1 MGVLFVDAYTLGHGI
16 GGILSCSLL
25 QYSNIQVL
33 LNFTIANGFH
43 YMMEKTEK
51 SVAPNG
57 RVLETM
63 ENHIGDILA
72 FFIGWMI
79 AYVLR
84 LDRYITSKS
93 VHFLWFILV
102 GYILKETLREI
113 YPYESIMWKGAYTV
127 DR

>member
-1 MGVLFVDAYTLGHGI
+1 MGVLLFDAYTLGHLL
-16 GGILSCSLL
+16 GGILSCSLM
-25 QYSNIQVL
+25 QYSNVPVL
-33 LNFTIANGFH
+33 VNFTIANGVH

-72 FFIGWMI
+72 FFIGWII
-79 AYVLR
+79 AYILR
-84 LDRYITSKS
+84 VDRYITSKS
-93 VHFLWFILV
+93 VYFLWFVFIFFTMLE
-102 GYILKETLREI
+102 ILREI
-113 YPYESIMWKGAYTV
+113 YPYEPKLRGAYTV

>member
-1 MGVLFVDAYTLGHGI
+1 MGVLLFDVYTLGHLL
-16 GGILSCSLL
+16 GGVLSCGLM
-25 QYSNIQVL
+25 QYSNIPVL
-33 LNFTIANGFH
+33 VNFTIANGLH

-79 AYVLR
+79 AYILR
-84 LDRYITSKS
+84 VDRYITSKS
-93 VHFLWFILV
+93 VYFLWFVLIFYTMLE
-102 GYILKETLREI
+102 ILREI
-113 YPYESIMWKGAYTV
+113 YPYEQKLIGGAYTV
-127 DR
+127 ER

>member
-1 MGVLFVDAYTLGHGI
+1 MGVLFVDTYTLGHGI

-93 VHFLWFILV
+93 VHFLWFIFIFFTMLE
-102 GYILKETLREI
+102 ILREI
-113 YPYESIMWKGAYTV
+113 YPYESIVIGAYTV